1 MIIKLRK
8 SISSVIAISAF
19 IAFTTVNAGFLA
31 DTDFKDKNDPT
42 VKLISIFEIIS
53 KKYVKE
59 YSNEEIIN
67 KVLKGALKEL
77 DPHSA
82 FMDDKEYEE
91 FVMSSTGEFTGVGM
105 VVEKVENGVKVVSPI
120 DDTPAFKAGIKA
132 GDLIIKIDDVLIGDM
147 SLQKSVNLMRGVPG
161 TEVTLLIKRKTEIFS
176 ETIVR
181 DVITINPVKKYLL
194 DKNTGYIRISTFS
207 ESAYENFNEALEE
220 FKESGIKAL
229 IIDLRDNPGGLLNS
243 VIDITD
249 ALIGPEL
256 TIVSTKSRKREV
268 IYKADK
274 EAVIKD
280 LDIIVLVDN
289 GSASASEILAG
300 ALQDNKAAIIA
311 GTKTYGKGSVQ
322 SLIPLINGEA
332 IKLTT
337 SLYYTPSGKSIQ
349 AKGIIPDVIFE
360 DFKVVEK
367 QDKKKGLEILES
379 DLAGHIKNP
388 DDQDEILSNEEIKI
402 KAGDEKVELLNK
414 DPYVIQ
420 AKGLLRALSLGR

>member
-1 MIIKLRK
+1 MINLKNAVRK
-8 SISSVIAISAF
+8 IITIGSVV
-19 IAFTTVNAGFLA
+19 AFTTVNAGFLA
-31 DTDFKDKNDPT
+31 DTDFKDKNDPA

-59 YSNEEIIN
+59 YTNEEIVN

-82 FMDDKEYEE
+82 FMNGDEYKE

-105 VVEKVENGVKVVSPI
+105 VVEKAENGVKVVAPI

-132 GDLIIKIDDVLIGDM
+132 GDLIIKIDDILVGDM
-147 SLQKSVNLMRGVPG
+147 SLQKSVNLMRGKPG
-161 TEVTLLIKRKTEIFS
+161 TEVTLLIKRKADIFS

-181 DVITINPVKKYLL
+181 DVIAINPVKSYLL
-194 DKNTGYIRISTFS
+194 GDNTGYIRISTFS
-207 ESAYENFNEALEE
+207 ESAFENFNEALVE
-220 FKESGIKAL
+220 FKDEGVKSL

-249 ALIGPEL
+249 SLIGPGKV
-256 TIVSTKSRKREV
+256 IVSTKSRKREI
-268 IYKADK
+268 IYTADK

-300 ALQDNKAAIIA
+300 ALQDNKMAIIA

-360 DFKVVEK
+360 DFEIAKVDE
-367 QDKKKGLEILES
+367 KKKSLEFLES
-379 DLAGHIKNP
+379 DLAGHIENP
-388 DDQDEILSNEEIKI
+388 DEVQEVLSNEDIKI
-402 KAGDEKVELLNK
+402 KNMDEKVELLNK

-420 AKGLLRALSLGR
+420 AKGLLRALALNK